1 MKVEGEVEEGQVWA
15 SGRSRGAQTTRPRGA
30 GPAWARHWSTAST
43 GVKHFGYLQTDGSF
57 WIVHRGLVMISFT
70 IPLDYAENHSM
81 TITEDK
87 FECRQ

>member
-1 MKVEGEVEEGQVWA
+1 MSLRSKPGCTDHETT
-15 SGRSRGAQTTRPRGA
+15 GRGPCLGAA
-30 GPAWARHWSTAST
+30 WSTAST

-57 WIVHRGLVMISFT
+57 SIVHRGLVMISFT